1 MKRSLSGLLLVMLT
15 TLLGACGFQLRGTGA
30 DDFALQ
36 ELDLRARDAYGE
48 TVKDVRRMLESS
60 GVRVHGGA
68 PYRLL
73 LVREEQSQRTASYTS
88 AARSAENELS
98 ASLDYEIRSG
108 ELQLL
113 ADRLEVQK
121 VYVHDANNLAGSQ
134 QEAEQLRGEMR
145 RELVQQLALRLQQL
159 SPARLGKLEEA
170 ARAKAEAEARAAAE
184 AERQS
189 APADPAR

>member
-36 ELDLRARDAYGE
+36 ELGLSARDAYGE

-60 GVRVHGGA
+60 GVRVHAGA
-68 PYRLL
+68 PYQLV
-73 LVREEQSQRTASYTS
+73 LVREQQSQRTASYTS
-88 AARSAENELS
+88 SARSAENELN
-98 ASLDYEIRSG
+98 ASLDYEVRSG

-121 VYVHDANNLAGSQ
+121 VYVHDANNLVGSD
-134 QEAEQLRGEMR
+134 QEAKQLRGEMR

-159 SPARLGKLEEA
+159 SPARLAKLEES

-189 APADPAR
+189 APAAPAR